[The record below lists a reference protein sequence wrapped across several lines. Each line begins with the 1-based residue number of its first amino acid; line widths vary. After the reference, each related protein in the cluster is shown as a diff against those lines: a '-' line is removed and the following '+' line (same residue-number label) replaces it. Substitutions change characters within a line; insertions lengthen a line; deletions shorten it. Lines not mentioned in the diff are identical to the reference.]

1 MRRLLVSLS
10 VVLLAALVCA
20 NPLSAQGNAAKAKT
34 SAPPDISGIWRLL
47 GPGVNQAEFNSVGG
61 GASHPIFGGTRPPLT
76 AWGKEKWSQTKPSA
90 QRPPLSF
97 VFLPDQKDWND
108 PLFLCDPAGYPRTG
122 GGNSLVRMVQT
133 PDEVLQ
139 FFERD
144 HFWRDL
150 WTDGRKLPG
159 DNAKPRWYGY
169 AVAHWEGDTFVV
181 DSNGYD
187 ERAWVDRAG
196 SIHSNQMRLEER
208 YKVLDRDHLEFT
220 MTLTDPKAYTGPWR
234 SAKTQIMQRLDNSDG
249 VSPSTWGKR
258 PDGKQ
263 YGDIREDPCI
273 YSDEHSFWEVDNPL
287 GLGNNFGKTL
297 TGADKNKK

>member
-1 MRRLLVSLS
+1 MRK
-10 VVLLAALVCA
+10 LLASTFFILIAALLCA
-20 NPLSAQGNAAKAKT
+20 TTLSAQDNAAKAKT
-34 SAPPDISGIWRLL
+34 SAPHDISGIWRIL
-47 GPGVNQAEFNSVGG
+47 GPGMTTANFNSVGG

-76 AWGKEKWSQTKPSA
+76 AWGKEKWSQTRPSA

-108 PLFLCDPAGYPRTG
+108 PLFLCDPSGYPRTG
-122 GGNSLVRMVQT
+122 GGNSLVRIVQT

-159 DNAKPRWYGY
+159 ENAKPRWYGY
-169 AVAHWEGDTFVV
+169 AIAHWEGNTLVV
-181 DSNGYD
+181 ESNDYD

-196 SIHSNQMRLEER
+196 SIHSTQMRLVER
-208 YKVLDRDHLEFT
+208 YKVLDRDHMEFT
-220 MTLTDPKAYTGPWR
+220 MTLTDPKAYTAPWS
-234 SAKTQIMQRLDNSDG
+234 SAKPQLMQRLDNSDG
-249 VSPSTWGKR
+249 VSPNIWGKR
-258 PDGKQ
+258 PDGKP
-263 YGDIREDPCI
+263 YGDIREDPCV

-287 GLGNNFGKTL
+287 GLGNNFGKEVA
-297 TGADKNKK
+297 GPHKNKK